1 MVRWPDSPAGSTSLK
16 GVYIGSAGE
25 EALPRGR
32 LSTLVLPASPA
43 FLVRTPRCSHL
54 RSSLGPR
61 GVLRGVVSSLFPS
74 VFCSRRVEGVVA
86 GRPLSPPR
94 AFSVVNSLSAHW
106 TPPSSGGALLQRPP
120 PPAVMGTLAFQQT
133 VGEGR
138 ASACEILM
146 TQRFVVVYGH
156 GVRALCSSPACLHA
170 GGMQKAGRQT
180 VSSETA
186 VSACGIFI

>member
-1 MVRWPDSPAGSTSLK
+1 M
-16 GVYIGSAGE
+16 
-25 EALPRGR
+25 
-32 LSTLVLPASPA
+32 
-43 FLVRTPRCSHL
+43 
-54 RSSLGPR
+54 
-61 GVLRGVVSSLFPS
+61 
-74 VFCSRRVEGVVA
+74 VA

-94 AFSVVNSLSAHW
+94 AFSVSPLDTSLLGGRSC
-106 TPPSSGGALLQRPP
+106 SSPP
-120 PPAVMGTLAFQQT
+120 PPARRAVMGTLAFQQT

-138 ASACEILM
+138 VSACEILM

-156 GVRALCSSPACLHA
+156 GVRALRSSPACPHA

>member
-1 MVRWPDSPAGSTSLK
+1 M
-16 GVYIGSAGE
+16 
-25 EALPRGR
+25 
-32 LSTLVLPASPA
+32 
-43 FLVRTPRCSHL
+43 
-54 RSSLGPR
+54 
-61 GVLRGVVSSLFPS
+61 
-74 VFCSRRVEGVVA
+74 VA

-94 AFSVVNSLSAHW
+94 AFSVVHSLSAHW
-106 TPPSSGGALLQRPP
+106 TPPSSEGAPAALPP
-120 PPAVMGTLAFQQT
+120 PARRAVMGTLAFQQT

-156 GVRALCSSPACLHA
+156 GVRALRSSPACLHA
-170 GGMQKAGRQT
+170 GGMQKAGRQM

>member
-1 MVRWPDSPAGSTSLK
+1 M
-16 GVYIGSAGE
+16 
-25 EALPRGR
+25 
-32 LSTLVLPASPA
+32 
-43 FLVRTPRCSHL
+43 
-54 RSSLGPR
+54 
-61 GVLRGVVSSLFPS
+61 
-74 VFCSRRVEGVVA
+74 VA

-94 AFSVVNSLSAHW
+94 AFSVVHSLSAHW
-106 TPPSSGGALLQRPP
+106 TPPSSGGAPAAPP
-120 PPAVMGTLAFQQT
+120 PPARRAVMGTLAFQQT

-156 GVRALCSSPACLHA
+156 GVRALRSSPACLHA
-170 GGMQKAGRQT
+170 GGMQKAGRQM